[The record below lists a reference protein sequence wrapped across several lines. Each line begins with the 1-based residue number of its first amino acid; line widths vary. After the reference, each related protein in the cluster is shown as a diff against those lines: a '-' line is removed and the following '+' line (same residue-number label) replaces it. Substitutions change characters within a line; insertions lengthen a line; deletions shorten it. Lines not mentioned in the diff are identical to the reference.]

1 MQTKKKKKKI
11 VLKVI
16 LCILAVIVVFIGILA
31 LRAVHLVSATKGEPI
46 ARYEHPKSALLVL
59 DVQNDTLNNSQYSNT
74 DTFMININ
82 NAITY
87 ANKNGLA
94 VIYTKQECTSNPLD
108 FILSFGAYRANSDG
122 SQLSQK
128 LELKSNVVF
137 NKSRNDAFSATEF
150 EEYLLSEQIDTL
162 YLVGADASGCVYR
175 TALGGVNRG
184 YSVNILKD
192 SVFAGNEDIL
202 NTMIEK
208 YSEDGIRITTIE
220 SFS

>member
-11 VLKVI
+11 LLKVI
-16 LCILAVIVVFIGILA
+16 LPILTVIVVFVGILA
-31 LRAVHLVSATKGEPI
+31 LRAVKLVSATKGDLI
-46 ARYEHPKSALLVL
+46 ARYDHPTSALLVL
-59 DVQNDTLNNSQYSNT
+59 DVQNDTLNNSQYGNT
-74 DTFMININ
+74 DTFMNNIN

-108 FILSFGAYRANSDG
+108 FILSFGTYRANSEG

-128 LELKSNVVF
+128 LDLKPNIIF
-137 NKSRNDAFSATEF
+137 NKSRNDAFSASDF
-150 EEYLLSEQIDTL
+150 EKYLLSEQINTL

-192 SVFAGNEDIL
+192 CVFAANEDIL
-202 NTMIEK
+202 NKMIEK
-208 YSEDGIRITTIE
+208 YSEDGIGITPME
-220 SFS
+220 SLS